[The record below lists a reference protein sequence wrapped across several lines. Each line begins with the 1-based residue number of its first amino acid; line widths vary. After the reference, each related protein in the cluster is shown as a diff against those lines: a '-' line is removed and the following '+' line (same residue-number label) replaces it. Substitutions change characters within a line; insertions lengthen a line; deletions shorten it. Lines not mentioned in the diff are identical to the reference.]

1 MKTLIKQFLVLFTL
15 LFVFNSF
22 MLAQGT
28 QITLLHVND
37 SHSHLDAVGPKDINL
52 EGTLGG
58 IAKAAYVIGM
68 VRATEQNVVL
78 LHAGDFCVGD
88 FFYNKYFGVPELQI
102 MKQLDFDAMCVGN
115 HEFDLGPVVLN
126 DVLTQGFAYG
136 SFPVLSANLDM
147 TGYPPLQT
155 WISPS
160 IVKNVSGV
168 KIGIFGLTI
177 PSPLNNPY
185 PVIVRDDIIPIAAQN
200 VASLQNSG
208 AVVII
213 CLSHLGVAYDSV
225 VAANVPGINFIIGA
239 HDHYVFQ
246 QPIPINN
253 PLGKQTL
260 ICQAGENYKYV
271 GKLKFTYYNGNVTV
285 NDYQVLPVDAQ
296 VPEVPEIQAVIVELK
311 AGIVAQ
317 YGDVYNTVLGTASH
331 DIDRSSDPNNPLRDT
346 PLGDLITDAYR
357 DNTNTKIAITANG
370 LITEKIYSGPIVGA
384 DVFRAASYGF
394 DTITGLGF
402 TLATLDMRGSELLKG
417 LEIGLSQLGITDDY
431 FLQVS
436 GMLFKYRSDKPV
448 GKRVIN
454 GSVKIN
460 GHPLIPVAR
469 YSVTVNTGLLG
480 LLMGMGVQVEN
491 VNVLPTPE
499 YTAIKDFV
507 IKLHTINYVTEG
519 RIKDNSMSNDK
530 NELNESNETS
540 GNVHAFRLY
549 NNFPNPFNP
558 VTTIRYEIPVACIVS
573 LKIYNLLGQVV
584 ASLIDGNQQAGA
596 YEVKWNASGLAS
608 GVYFYKLETP
618 TFREIKKL
626 VLIK

>member
-1 MKTLIKQFLVLFTL
+1 MKTLIKQFIAVLTL

-22 MLAQGT
+22 ILAQGT
-28 QITLLHVND
+28 HITLLHVND
-37 SHSHLDAVGPKDINL
+37 SHSHLDATGPKDLNL

-102 MKQLDFDAMCVGN
+102 MKQLGFDAMCVGN

-160 IVKNVSGV
+160 MIKTVSGV

-185 PVIVRDDIIPIAAQN
+185 PVIVREDIIPIAAQN

-208 AVVII
+208 AGVII

-271 GKLKFTYYNGNVTV
+271 GKLNFTYDNGNVTV
-285 NDYQVLPVDAQ
+285 NEYQVLPVDAQ
-296 VPEVPEIQAVIVELK
+296 VPQVSEIQAVIDELK
-311 AGIVAQ
+311 AGIAAQ
-317 YGDVYNTVLGTASH
+317 YGDVYGTVLGTASH
-331 DIDRSSDPNNPLRDT
+331 DINRASEPNNPLRDT

-357 DNTNTKIAITANG
+357 DNTNTEIAITANG
-370 LITEKIYSGPIVGA
+370 LISEKIYSGAIVGA
-384 DVFRAASYGF
+384 DVFRAVSYGF
-394 DTITGLGF
+394 DTVTGLGF
-402 TLATLDMRGSELLKG
+402 TLSTFDILGSELLKG
-417 LEIGLSQLGITDDY
+417 LEIGLSQLGMTDDY

-436 GMLFKYRSDKPV
+436 GMQFKYRSNKPV

-460 GHPLIPVAR
+460 GHPLIPVAK

-480 LLMGMGVQVEN
+480 ILMSMGVQVEN
-491 VNVLPTPE
+491 VNVLSTPE
-499 YTAIKDFV
+499 YTAVRDF
-507 IKLHTINYVTEG
+507 INKLHNINYVTEG

-530 NELNESNETS
+530 NEVN
-540 GNVHAFRLY
+540 GNDISSSTVRLFRLD
-549 NNFPNPFNP
+549 NNYPNPFNP
-558 VTTIRYEIPVACIVS
+558 VTTIRYEIPAACTVS
-573 LKIYNLLGQVV
+573 LKIYNILGQVV
-584 ASLIDGNQQAGA
+584 ATLIDAKQLAGA
-596 YEVKWNASGLAS
+596 YEVKWNASGLSS

-618 TFREIKKL
+618 GFRETKKMI
-626 VLIK
+626 LIK